1 MHCEATVRCN
11 WFRTEV
17 DSEATCWSGFVMSAK
32 LSDVSEL
39 RGTPCREHVAVSN
52 GVTVSNV
59 QIAPAT
65 TRTVH
70 GNRSS
75 IALHDTVLKRY
86 RVAAG
91 SARTLHDYLH
101 PHDYLLPRDYRLLH
115 DSAMDIATGIA
126 PRPHDSA
133 MDIATARGS
142 IYRRSARTK
151 VCGTLRFSP
160 SALASIRKA
169 TGQPVGRALLRLKRA
184 TKTFE
189 YISFHFDFILI
200 D

>member
-1 MHCEATVRCN
+1 
-11 WFRTEV
+11 
-17 DSEATCWSGFVMSAK
+17 MSAK

-86 RVAAG
+86 RVAADL
-91 SARTLHDYLH
+91 SRAATRFARISDTV
-101 PHDYLLPRDYRLLH
+101 P
-115 DSAMDIATGIA
+115 
-126 PRPHDSA
+126 
-133 MDIATARGS
+133 
-142 IYRRSARTK
+142 
-151 VCGTLRFSP
+151 
-160 SALASIRKA
+160 IRIN
-169 TGQPVGRALLRLKRA
+169 
-184 TKTFE
+184 TKT
-189 YISFHFDFILI
+189 LQT
-200 D
+200 